1 MIYSITDW
9 EYYYLVSDTSQCCA
23 VLGIAALFREKT
35 EKIISFEED
44 DEEDIQLKLY
54 ARQSLLTMDDKTF
67 CLKLEGTV
75 LFECDTFLELITG
88 LMATIYTFN
97 LVYPKVW
104 EKTLTFIQNVI
115 LGLKDGDRIDKKN
128 VSVLTDINREIK
140 STCISKWIIALT
152 QYLCMFVH
160 IHVICCSI

>member
-1 MIYSITDW
+1 MC
-9 EYYYLVSDTSQCCA
+9 QCCA

-35 EKIISFEED
+35 ERIILFEED

-54 ARQSLLTMDDKTF
+54 ARQSLLTMDDKAF

-75 LFECDTFLELITG
+75 LFECDTFLKLIAG

-115 LGLKDGDRIDKKN
+115 LGLKDGDRIDKKI
-128 VSVLTDINREIK
+128 VSVLICQINREIK
-140 STCISKWIIALT
+140 STCFSK
-152 QYLCMFVH
+152 
-160 IHVICCSI
+160 